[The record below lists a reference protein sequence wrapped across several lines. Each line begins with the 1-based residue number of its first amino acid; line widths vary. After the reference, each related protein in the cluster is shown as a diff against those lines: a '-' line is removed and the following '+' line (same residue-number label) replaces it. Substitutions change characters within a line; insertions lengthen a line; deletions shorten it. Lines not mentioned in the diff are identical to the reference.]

1 MASYLFGK
9 RFSCLGFWKS
19 PHGRKGKVNGMNETL
34 KSWKREPLVG
44 KWQYFCL
51 LVVAVVELVY
61 MSPQAQKNGLAWVAV
76 DYFLEIPA
84 MAFLLLTIARGIR
97 RQGWSTMLVSLVML
111 LWIALVQVMRVIRGL
126 EQINPGEITC
136 FYALALPL
144 AFAMDDGERQWGL
157 KTLALVYL
165 LEGLR
170 LCLLAGALYFG
181 ILPEGYRASVLW
193 DGARLLEMF
202 HPTNCSALLLI
213 SIGLCLG
220 LCLKTNK
227 RWLQGVL
234 IVWIL
239 IQFGVQT
246 LTNGRTGTVFTCLLI
261 GAALFCGIRKT
272 GWKRAPLALA
282 AGIVVMAVLFL
293 GSQKLFS
300 AHQKQMTQSVQ
311 QTQSAEEG
319 GQAQEEVQQPQQI
332 NAQRSFLQ
340 DMFSFNGRTAIWK
353 AAVKGL
359 AENPK
364 IMVCGTDNVA
374 EVLAPNM
381 TFNALHTHNPFLEVI
396 YVLGIPGLVLALLI
410 TVLAF
415 RGAFIILWRN
425 TDLWK
430 SAVALSVLCLFGCGL
445 LEPYLFVAKN
455 NQHYLS
461 IFFLTGVGYLNRW
474 TIGKQK

>member
-1 MASYLFGK
+1 
-9 RFSCLGFWKS
+9 
-19 PHGRKGKVNGMNETL
+19 MNETL

-51 LVVAVVELVY
+51 LVVAVVELMY

-84 MAFLLLTIARGIR
+84 MVFLLLTIARGIR
-97 RQGWSTMLVSLVML
+97 RQGWSTMLLSLVML

-144 AFAMDDGERQWGL
+144 AFAMEDGERQWGL

-311 QTQSAEEG
+311 QTQSAEES
-319 GQAQEEVQQPQQI
+319 GQAQEQVQQPQQI

-461 IFFLTGVGYLNRW
+461 IFFLTGVGYLHQW
-474 TIGKQK
+474 TTGKQK

>member
-1 MASYLFGK
+1 
-9 RFSCLGFWKS
+9 
-19 PHGRKGKVNGMNETL
+19 MNETL
-34 KSWKREPLVG
+34 KSWKRQPLVG

-61 MSPQAQKNGLAWVAV
+61 MSPQGQKNGLVWVAA
-76 DYFLEIPA
+76 DHFLEIPA

-97 RQGWSTMLVSLVML
+97 REGWSTMLVSLVML
-111 LWIALVQVMRVIRGL
+111 LWISLVQVMRVIRGL

-144 AFAMDDGERQWGL
+144 AFAMEDGERQWGL
-157 KTLALVYL
+157 KTLAVVYL

-181 ILPEGYRASVLW
+181 ILPEGYRASVFW

-220 LCLKTNK
+220 MCLKTKK
-227 RWLQGVL
+227 RWLQVVL

-239 IQFGVQT
+239 IQFAVQT

-282 AGIVVMAVLFL
+282 AGIAVMAILFL
-293 GSQKLFS
+293 GSQKLYS
-300 AHQKQMTQSVQ
+300 VHQKQMTQSVQ
-311 QTQSAEEG
+311 QIQPAG
-319 GQAQEEVQQPQQI
+319 GNEPSQEEVQQQTQPAEQI
-332 NAQRSFLQ
+332 NVQRSFLQ

-353 AAVKGL
+353 AAVNGL

-364 IMVCGTDNVA
+364 IMVCGTDNVFA
-374 EVLAPNM
+374 VLSENLN
-381 TFNALHTHNPFLEVI
+381 FNALHTHNPFLEVI
-396 YVLGIPGLVLALLI
+396 YVLGIPGLVLALII

-461 IFFLTGVGYLNRW
+461 IFFLTGVGYLHQW
-474 TIGKQK
+474 TVKKRK

>member
-9 RFSCLGFWKS
+9 RFSCLGFWKN

-311 QTQSAEEG
+311 QTQSAEES
-319 GQAQEEVQQPQQI
+319 GQAQEQVQQPQQI

-430 SAVALSVLCLFGCGL
+430 SAVVLSVLCLFGCGL

>member
-144 AFAMDDGERQWGL
+144 AFAMEDGERQWGL

-311 QTQSAEEG
+311 QTQSAEES
-319 GQAQEEVQQPQQI
+319 GQAQEQVQQPQQI